1 MSCCCAEPKKVLTE
15 PSEEF
20 FQTPAKEWLKV
31 GLAAVIA
38 AQSMAWDLALNITP
52 AEGNAPIYIHWILA
66 VSTVIVFLLIGLPLA
81 RQAFEQLKKG
91 RIVIEQFFLIGILGA
106 FAGSLQSTIMGVGGV
121 YYEVVAVLLAIYTVG
136 RMIRQ
141 QQRQKTFKS
150 ISSLRQEF
158 EACMKIASDGELV
171 KIKIEEIRAGDFIYV
186 EKGQAIAVDGIVA
199 DGVAFVR
206 ETPLTGEPFPTV
218 KRPGDHVMAGSRA
231 LDHALTIEA
240 TAAGQT
246 RHLDK
251 IFDTVEKAR
260 LAPTSLQ
267 YEADKIVKIFLP
279 AVLTIS
285 ILTFCYWITK
295 AHWSIALF
303 NSLAVLIVAC
313 PCAMGLATP
322 IGVWTGLSSMAQLGL
337 RVRSGDFIERLAKVN
352 HVVFDKTG
360 TLSNEE
366 LQLVDFVCTE
376 ESQRA
381 QLQKWIAAM
390 QSNSDHPI
398 AKAFQNWGIYQ
409 DAVAQVKHFEVLPGC
424 GIQAQITSQG
434 ETYLLQIGNSDLL
447 KDKKEAQSLLDK
459 LVHQRVSHFIY
470 IKQDHKLVAVG
481 ALQESLK
488 ESATATF
495 KELQKNGIK
504 FEVMSGDRQESLTQ
518 LGIEQGQ
525 GGLLPEQKRELIKKY
540 QQHGEYVLFVGD
552 GINDSPALSEA
563 YASISISTG
572 ADLSHEVSHATLYG
586 NHLTT
591 ITESIKIARKVIKT
605 IKENLLFAAF
615 YNLIG
620 IGIAASGYLHPVI
633 AAVMMLGS
641 SMFVSWR
648 ASNCHHEIEES
659 IQQPV

>member
-15 PSEEF
+15 PAEEF
-20 FQTPAKEWLKV
+20 LQTPPKEWLKV

-38 AQSMAWDLALNITP
+38 AQAMAWDLALNITP
-52 AEGNAPIYIHWILA
+52 AEGNAPIIIHWVLA
-66 VSTVIVFLLIGLPLA
+66 ASTVLVFLLIGLPLA
-81 RQAFEQLKKG
+81 RQAFDQLRKG
-91 RIVIEQFFLIGILGA
+91 RIVIEQFFLIGIIGA

-136 RMIRQ
+136 KMIRE
-141 QQRQKTFKS
+141 QQRKKTFKS

-158 EACMKIASDGELV
+158 ESCMKISENGELV
-171 KIKIEEIRAGDFIYV
+171 KIKIDQITAGDFIYV

-206 ETPLTGEPFPTV
+206 ETPLTGEPFPIV

-260 LAPTSLQ
+260 QAPTSLQ

-279 AVLTIS
+279 AVLVIS
-285 ILTFCYWITK
+285 VLTFCYWITK

-360 TLSNEE
+360 TLSKEE
-366 LQLVDFVCTE
+366 LQLVDFVCAD

-390 QSNSDHPI
+390 QSKSDHPI
-398 AKAFQNWGIYQ
+398 AKAFQNWGVFQ
-409 DAVAQVKHFEVLPGC
+409 DAVSQVNHFEILAGC
-424 GIQAQITSQG
+424 GIQAQITSKG

-447 KDKKEAQSLLDK
+447 ENKQEAQPLLDR

-470 IKQDHKLVAVG
+470 VKLDKKLVAVG

-488 ESATATF
+488 ESADETF
-495 KELQKNGIK
+495 SELKKNGIQ

-518 LGIEQGQ
+518 LGIQDGK
-525 GGLLPEQKRELIKKY
+525 GGLLPDQKRDLIKNY
-540 QQHGEYVLFVGD
+540 QQRGDYVLFVGD

-572 ADLSHEVSHATLYG
+572 ADISHEVSHATLYG

-605 IKENLLFAAF
+605 IRQNLIFAAC
-615 YNLIG
+615 YNSIG
-620 IGIAASGYLHPVI
+620 IGIAASGYLHPI
-633 AAVMMLGS
+633 LAAVMMLGS
-641 SMFVSWR
+641 SIFVSWR
-648 ASNCHHEIEES
+648 ATNCHHEIEES
-659 IQQPV
+659 IHQTV